1 MNEHKVLE
9 EQNKSLNESNDVFQS
24 TIIDELNKLNESIA
38 MKKNRKNKE
47 KQQQTLRN
55 LLGNFQ

>member
-1 MNEHKVLE
+1 MNDQRALE

-38 MKKNRKNKE
+38 MKKSRKNKE
-47 KQQQTLRN
+47 KQ
-55 LLGNFQ
+55 

>member
-1 MNEHKVLE
+1 MLLNDQKVLE
-9 EQNKSLNESNDVFQS
+9 DQNKTLAESNDVFQS

-47 KQQQTLRN
+47 KQ
-55 LLGNFQ
+55 